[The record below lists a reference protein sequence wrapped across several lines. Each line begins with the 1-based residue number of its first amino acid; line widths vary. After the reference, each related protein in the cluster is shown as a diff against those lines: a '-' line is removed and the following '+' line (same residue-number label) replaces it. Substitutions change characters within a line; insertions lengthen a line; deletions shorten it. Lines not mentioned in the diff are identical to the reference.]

1 MRQVVS
7 HLTMARRRRYRKPLL
22 PGLWT
27 VLAAFA
33 LMGSIGGLFWVL
45 GKKTKINHVVPT
57 PPAVNAVAKG
67 K

>member
-1 MRQVVS
+1 
-7 HLTMARRRRYRKPLL
+7 MARRRRYRKPIL

-33 LMGSIGGLFWVL
+33 LIGCIGGLFWVL
-45 GKKTKINHVVPT
+45 GTETKVSRVVP
-57 PPAVNAVAKG
+57 PAPVRAVAKG

>member
-7 HLTMARRRRYRKPLL
+7 HSLMARRRRYRKPLI

-27 VLAAFA
+27 VLVACV
-33 LMGSIGGLFWVL
+33 LLGSIGGLFWVL
-45 GKKTKINHVVPT
+45 GKKTKIGRVNPS
-57 PPAVNAVAKG
+57 PAAVGAVAKR

>member
-1 MRQVVS
+1 
-7 HLTMARRRRYRKPLL
+7 MARRRRYRKPLL

-33 LMGSIGGLFWVL
+33 LIGYIGGLFWAL
-45 GKKTKINHVVPT
+45 GTSTKLSRVAQ
-57 PPAVNAVAKG
+57 PAPVGAVAKG

>member
-1 MRQVVS
+1 
-7 HLTMARRRRYRKPLL
+7 MARRRRYRKPIL

-33 LMGSIGGLFWVL
+33 LMGSIGGVFWVL
-45 GKKTKINHVVPT
+45 GKKTHISRVVP
-57 PPAVNAVAKG
+57 PAPAGAVAKG

>member
-7 HLTMARRRRYRKPLL
+7 HYAMARRRRFRKPLL

-27 VLAAFA
+27 VLAALA
-33 LMGSIGGLFWVL
+33 LSGWSGGVYWVL
-45 GKKTKINHVVPT
+45 GKKTKISRVAPM
-57 PPAVNAVAKG
+57 PPPVVAKG

>member
-1 MRQVVS
+1 
-7 HLTMARRRRYRKPLL
+7 MARRRRYRKPLL

-33 LMGSIGGLFWVL
+33 LMGSIGGMFWVL
-45 GKKTKINHVVPT
+45 GKKTKISRVGPS
-57 PPAVNAVAKG
+57 PPVTVGAVAKG

>member
-1 MRQVVS
+1 
-7 HLTMARRRRYRKPLL
+7 MARRRRFRKPLL

-33 LMGSIGGLFWVL
+33 LIGCIGGLFWLL
-45 GKKTKINHVVPT
+45 GTTTHLSRVT
-57 PPAVNAVAKG
+57 PPPAVAKG

>member
-1 MRQVVS
+1 
-7 HLTMARRRRYRKPLL
+7 MARRRRYRKPLL

-33 LMGSIGGLFWVL
+33 LIGSIGGVFWVL
-45 GKKTKINHVVPT
+45 GKKTKISRVGPPSTT
-57 PPAVNAVAKG
+57 PVAVAKG

>member
-1 MRQVVS
+1 MHQVVS
-7 HLTMARRRRYRKPLL
+7 HYLMARRRRYRKPLL

-33 LMGSIGGLFWVL
+33 LIGCIGGLFWVL
-45 GKKTKINHVVPT
+45 GTETKISRA
-57 PPAVNAVAKG
+57 PPSPAHLGAVAKG

>member
-1 MRQVVS
+1 
-7 HLTMARRRRYRKPLL
+7 MARRRRFRKPLL

-33 LMGSIGGLFWVL
+33 LIGCIGGLYWML
-45 GKKTKINHVVPT
+45 GNSTQFTRVAPS
-57 PPAVNAVAKG
+57 PAPVVAKG

>member
-1 MRQVVS
+1 
-7 HLTMARRRRYRKPLL
+7 MARRRRYRKPLL

-33 LMGSIGGLFWVL
+33 LIGCIGGIFWVL
-45 GKKTKINHVVPT
+45 GTETKISR
-57 PPAVNAVAKG
+57 VNALPGPVRAVAKG